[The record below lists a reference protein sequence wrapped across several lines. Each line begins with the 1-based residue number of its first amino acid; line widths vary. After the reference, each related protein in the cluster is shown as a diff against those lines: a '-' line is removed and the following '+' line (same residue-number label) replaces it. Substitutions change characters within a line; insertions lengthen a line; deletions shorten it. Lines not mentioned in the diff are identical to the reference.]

1 MRNKTIEAISFPGDA
16 AEWQARVDLAACFRL
31 IALFSWDDLLA
42 THVSAQ
48 VPGTDHEFL
57 VGTAVSALETGL
69 LLSSKP
75 RCWWKGTSPAIRS
88 RASRSIWMNARG
100 FRPIL
105 ARATTC
111 CCNHGTLA
119 TGRSVAEAFIHTYTL
134 EKAWAALLR
143 RLTKAGSDHDR

>member
-1 MRNKTIEAISFPGDA
+1 MILRERRQTAGREEIMRNKTIEAISFPGDA

-69 LLSSKP
+69 LPVVQTAMLVEGDLACHSFEGVALDLDE
-75 RCWWKGTSPAIRS
+75 RARLQADLGTCNYMLLQS
-88 RASRSIWMNARG
+88 RNTG
-100 FRPIL
+100 D
-105 ARATTC
+105 RAV
-111 CCNHGTLA
+111 G
-119 TGRSVAEAFIHTYTL
+119 G
-134 EKAWAALLR
+134 
-143 RLTKAGSDHDR
+143 